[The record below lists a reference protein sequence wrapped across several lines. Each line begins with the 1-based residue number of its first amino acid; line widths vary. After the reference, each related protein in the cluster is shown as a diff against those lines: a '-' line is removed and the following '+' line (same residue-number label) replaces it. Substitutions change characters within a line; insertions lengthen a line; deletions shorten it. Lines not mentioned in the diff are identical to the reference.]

1 MASEPRRGIVAP
13 LIVTDSNASLPSEL
27 VRDLP
32 LLIVPMEVHAGGHT
46 YRDGVDLTAQDLY
59 AMLRAGEFATTSP
72 PLPSAYLEAFRE
84 ASKTAEGPGPAREI
98 VCLTPSAKL
107 SAAHKAAILGA
118 DAARVEGLDLD
129 VRIIDTHTA
138 GSAQG
143 LVALAAARAAA
154 GGSKADA
161 IEAVHR
167 RVADVGM
174 YGYLD
179 SLRYLWRGGRVP
191 RIAMW
196 LGALLDVKPILSLT
210 DGNIGLVQ
218 RPRTRRRAMDRLVG
232 LAAAHLG
239 GASGRIAVMH
249 ADAPERAEELA
260 ERLRAE
266 LEPVELFVT
275 EFTPVIGAHVGPGLV
290 GCALHPADG

>member
-1 MASEPRRGIVAP
+1 MPTP
-13 LIVTDSNASLPSEL
+13 LIVTDSNASLPREL
-27 VRDLP
+27 VRGLP
-32 LLIVPMEVHAGGHT
+32 LLIVPMEVHSGGRT
-46 YRDGVDLTAQDLY
+46 YHDGVDLTPQELY
-59 AMLRAGEFATTSP
+59 AMLAAGERATTSP
-72 PLPSAYLEAFRE
+72 PQPSAYLEAFRE
-84 ASKTAEGPGPAREI
+84 AREPAREI
-98 VCLTPSAKL
+98 VCLTPSAEL

-118 DAARVEGLDLD
+118 DAARTEGLDLD

-154 GGSKADA
+154 SGSKADV
-161 IEAVHR
+161 IEAVTR
-167 RVADVGM
+167 GMAGVAM

-179 SLRYLWRGGRVP
+179 SLRYLWRNGRVP

-196 LGALLDVKPILSLT
+196 LGELVDVKPILSLV
-210 DGNIGLVQ
+210 DGSIGLIE

-239 GASGRIAVMH
+239 GVRGRIAVMH
-249 ADAPERAEELA
+249 ANAPDRAEELA

-266 LEPVELFVT
+266 LDPAELFVT

>member
-1 MASEPRRGIVAP
+1 MATTTPVP
-13 LIVTDSNASLPSEL
+13 LIVTDSNASLPREL
-27 VRDLP
+27 VRGLP
-32 LLIVPMEVHAGGHT
+32 LLTVPMEIHAGGHT
-46 YRDGVDLTAQDLY
+46 YRDGVDLTPQDLY

-72 PLPSAYLEAFRE
+72 PQPSAYLEAFRE
-84 ASKTAEGPGPAREI
+84 AIETAGAPGPAREI
-98 VCLTPSAKL
+98 VCLTPSAEL

-118 DAARVEGLDLD
+118 DAARTEGLDLD

-161 IEAVHR
+161 IEAVR
-167 RVADVGM
+167 RRIADVGM

-191 RIAMW
+191 RIKMW
-196 LGALLDVKPILSLT
+196 LGGLLDVKPILSFA
-210 DGNIGLVQ
+210 DGKIGLVQ
-218 RPRTRRRAMDRLVG
+218 RPRTRRRAMDRLVA
-232 LAAAHLG
+232 LATAHLA
-239 GASGRIAVMH
+239 GARGRIAVMH
-249 ADAPERAEELA
+249 ADAPDRAEELA

-266 LEPVELFVT
+266 LEPAELFVT

-290 GCALHPADG
+290 GCALHPVDG

>member
-1 MASEPRRGIVAP
+1 MPTP
-13 LIVTDSNASLPSEL
+13 LIVTDSNASLPREL
-27 VRDLP
+27 VQGLP
-32 LLIVPMEVHAGGHT
+32 IVTVPMEIHAGGHT
-46 YRDGVDLTAQDLY
+46 YHDGVDLTPQELY
-59 AMLRAGEFATTSP
+59 SMLEAGELATTSP
-72 PLPSAYLEAFRE
+72 PQPGAYLEAFRE
-84 ASKTAEGPGPAREI
+84 AREPAREI
-98 VCLTPSAKL
+98 VCLTPSAGL

-118 DAARVEGLDLD
+118 DAARTEGFDID

-154 GGSKADA
+154 SGSKADV
-161 IEAVHR
+161 IEAVNR
-167 RVADVGM
+167 GIAGVAM
-174 YGYLD
+174 FGYLD
-179 SLRYLWRGGRVP
+179 SLRYLWRNGRVP

-196 LGALLDVKPILSLT
+196 LGELVGVKPILSLV
-210 DGNIGLVQ
+210 DGSIGLIE
-218 RPRTRRRAMDRLVG
+218 RPRTRRRAVDRLVA

-239 GASGRIAVMH
+239 GARGRIAVMH
-249 ADAPERAEELA
+249 ANAPDRAEELA

-266 LEPVELFVT
+266 LGPAELFVT

>member
-1 MASEPRRGIVAP
+1 MARLRQVVRYQWRAYWRTLKGQGGWRNANLAFMLVVGGMF
-13 LIVTDSNASLPSEL
+13 LIL
-27 VRDLP
+27 
-32 LLIVPMEVHAGGHT
+32 HT
-46 YRDGVDLTAQDLY
+46 FMCLGAA
-59 AMLRAGEFATTSP
+59 AMLRAGELATTSP
-72 PLPSAYLEAFRE
+72 PQPSAYLEAFRE